1 MIQITRQALGERL
14 KDVRKFLGL
23 TQGELAEKMEVSQ
36 ITVSRV
42 ERGIEVGVEN
52 TLSFIVFYAKLINI
66 ETIFED
72 LYDPSSIM
80 RKDTVANS
88 IVAEKLRR
96 IAEDLNREEQKFI
109 NFYNSKIAEINSV
122 ISFIEEEK

>member
-14 KDVRKFLGL
+14 RDVRKFLGL
-23 TQGELAEKMEVSQ
+23 TQGELAEKMELSQ

-42 ERGIEVGVEN
+42 ERGMEVGVEN
-52 TLSFIVFYAKLINI
+52 TLSFIAFYAKLINI

-96 IAEDLNREEQKFI
+96 IVEDLNREEQKFVD
-109 NFYNSKIAEINSV
+109 FYNSKIIELNSV

>member
-1 MIQITRQALGERL
+1 M
-14 KDVRKFLGL
+14 
-23 TQGELAEKMEVSQ
+23 
-36 ITVSRV
+36 
-42 ERGIEVGVEN
+42 EVGVEN
-52 TLSFIVFYAKLINI
+52 TLSFIAFYAKLINI

-80 RKDTVANS
+80 GRDTVANS

-96 IAEDLNREEQKFI
+96 IVEDLNREEQKFI
-109 NFYNSKIAEINSV
+109 DFYNSKIAELNSV

>member
-109 NFYNSKIAEINSV
+109 NFYNSKIAEIISV